1 MNLVTSKAI
10 YPPSNVSAKCCK
22 GNVEAEPVH

>member
-10 YPPSNVSAKCCK
+10 CPPSNVNAECSK